1 MNVKSLNL
9 PKINE
14 ALKRKELS
22 HTMLAKIVTNNR
34 NAHGNFVKRIEND
47 SLTVKSLI
55 GIMNVLDLQPND
67 AFVIEDLVDDAS
79 SISGLNVTHSN
90 NNVIVNNDTKVLRVQ
105 NVMLERLLASKE
117 ETINILTQRI
127 EELKRTYDNFVQSQ
141 LGQNRDEN
149 LSNYAEKPSYQ
160 TFAGGI
166 LGAKSLRQPIIS
178 ILPPQQGKAVNRW
191 KSAVYGLLVKT
202 FANRNRFNSVGGCPQ
217 T

>member
-67 AFVIEDLVDDAS
+67 AFVIEDLVDDS
-79 SISGLNVTHSN
+79 S
-90 NNVIVNNDTKVLRVQ
+90 
-105 NVMLERLLASKE
+105 
-117 ETINILTQRI
+117 
-127 EELKRTYDNFVQSQ
+127 
-141 LGQNRDEN
+141 
-149 LSNYAEKPSYQ
+149 
-160 TFAGGI
+160 
-166 LGAKSLRQPIIS
+166 
-178 ILPPQQGKAVNRW
+178 
-191 KSAVYGLLVKT
+191 
-202 FANRNRFNSVGGCPQ
+202 
-217 T
+217 

>member
-1 MNVKSLNL
+1 
-9 PKINE
+9 
-14 ALKRKELS
+14 
-22 HTMLAKIVTNNR
+22 MLQKIVTNNT
-34 NAHGNFVKRIEND
+34 NTHGNFVKRIENN
-47 SLTVKSLI
+47 SLTVRSLI

-141 LGQNRDEN
+141 LGRKRDEN
-149 LSNYAEKPSYQ
+149 SSN
-160 TFAGGI
+160 
-166 LGAKSLRQPIIS
+166 
-178 ILPPQQGKAVNRW
+178 
-191 KSAVYGLLVKT
+191 
-202 FANRNRFNSVGGCPQ
+202 
-217 T
+217 

>member
-79 SISGLNVTHSN
+79 SISGLNVTH
-90 NNVIVNNDTKVLRVQ
+90 IVNNDTKVLRVQ

-149 LSNYAEKPSYQ
+149 SSN
-160 TFAGGI
+160 
-166 LGAKSLRQPIIS
+166 
-178 ILPPQQGKAVNRW
+178 
-191 KSAVYGLLVKT
+191 
-202 FANRNRFNSVGGCPQ
+202 
-217 T
+217 

>member
-1 MNVKSLNL
+1 MKVKCLNL

-67 AFVIEDLVDDAS
+67 AFVIEDLVDDSS

-149 LSNYAEKPSYQ
+149 SSN
-160 TFAGGI
+160 
-166 LGAKSLRQPIIS
+166 
-178 ILPPQQGKAVNRW
+178 
-191 KSAVYGLLVKT
+191 
-202 FANRNRFNSVGGCPQ
+202 
-217 T
+217 